1 MEYKERQLLWGTVFN
16 VCGLKCDEVLVGAG
30 GGDRIG
36 RIAK

>member
-1 MEYKERQLLWGTVFN
+1 MKKDNFSGFVLWGTVYN
-16 VCGLKCDEVLVGAG
+16 VWGLKCGEVLVG